1 VFLTASPVLKVTLR
15 GLRAHKVRFL
25 ATALAV
31 LLGVAFMA
39 GTQVFTDTFSRSFD
53 QIFVN
58 VDKGIDAVVRSKVVV
73 KTNFGDQR
81 SRVDE
86 SLVTTLGQV
95 HGVAEAA
102 GVVSGNIRI
111 LDRSGKA
118 MGDANT
124 GPPTLGLNW
133 ITDPELNQWHIV
145 DGHPPTDANQ
155 VVLDKASAEAAHY
168 RVGDQVGLIVGQ
180 GTAKSF
186 TLAGIAKFGQLDNYS
201 GASAALLDTPT
212 AQALIAQPATFDYV
226 AIAAEPGVSQSALV
240 ANIDAAGLPA
250 QTQAIT
256 GAAFT
261 KENQDIFE
269 QAISTFKTVLVA
281 FALVSLFVGA
291 FIIYNTFSIIVAQR
305 TREIALLRAIGAS
318 RRQVLGSIFGEA
330 LAVGV
335 VASVLGV
342 VAGVGLAVGLHA
354 LLARAGLS
362 LPSTPPVISAT
373 TVISSIVVGVGVT
386 LVAALFPARRA
397 ASVAPIAAMRR
408 VAIDVSNRSRVR
420 LLAGLV
426 LVAAGLAELYQGLF
440 TGTGSRL
447 PHVGLGAFAIFV
459 GVAVLGPSFAGV
471 ASRTLG
477 WPLAALGIT
486 GRLARENAVRNPKRT
501 SATASALMIGV
512 GLIVFFAVAGQS
524 IKASAS
530 AAIDKTVTGDFV
542 IDSQSFGNGG
552 LNPLLTRQVQALPQV
567 QTATGIRFGL
577 AKIDHS
583 GTVVLAVDP
592 TTFTQIVKLPVV
604 AGSFDR
610 LGVDGVAIPE
620 SLATDKH
627 WTIGSVVPATFT
639 LTGSRPLTV
648 AVIYQATL
656 PGQGRYLMSLAGFD
670 ANFPLNEQVDNQIY
684 VKLKPGADGEAARVE
699 MTRLAQPYPTAKVQ
713 DLQTFK
719 KAQLAQIDQL
729 LTIVTLLLA
738 LSLLIALIG
747 VVNTLLLS
755 VYERTREIGLLR
767 AVGETRRQLRRSVSE
782 ESVIITLLGTFLGLV
797 IGIGFAWALVRA
809 LADQHLNDFSIPV
822 GQLVE
827 FVIIAAVVGVVAAL
841 YPAFRA
847 ARLNVLEAI
856 ATD

>member
-1 VFLTASPVLKVTLR
+1 MLKVTLR
-15 GLRAHKVRFL
+15 GLRAHKIRFL

-39 GTQVFTDTFSRSFD
+39 GTQVFTDTFSKSFD

-58 VDKGIDAVVRSKVVV
+58 VDKGIDAVVRSRVVV

-81 SRVDE
+81 SRVDQG
-86 SLVTTLGQV
+86 LVAQLDQV
-95 HGVAEAA
+95 DGVAEAA
-102 GVVSGNIRI
+102 GVVNGSIRI
-111 LDRSGKA
+111 LDKSGKA

-145 DGHPPTDANQ
+145 DGRPPASATE
-155 VVLDKASAEAAHY
+155 VVLDKASARDGHFH
-168 RVGDQVGLIVGQ
+168 VGDQVSLIAGQ
-180 GTAKSF
+180 GHTQAF
-186 TLAGIAKFGQLDNYS
+186 TLVGIAKFGQLDNYS

-212 AQALIAQPATFDYV
+212 AQALVAQPGKFDFV
-226 AIAAEPGVSQSALV
+226 ALAARPGVSQSALV
-240 ANIDAAGLPA
+240 RRVDAAGLPP
-250 QTQAIT
+250 QTEAIT

-305 TREIALLRAIGAS
+305 TREIALLRAIGAG
-318 RRQVLGSIFGEA
+318 RGQVLGSIFGEA

-342 VAGVGLAVGLHA
+342 VAGIGLAIGLRN
-354 LLARAGLS
+354 LLARAGLG
-362 LPSTPPVISAT
+362 LPSTAPVISTT
-373 TVISSIVVGVGVT
+373 TVISSLVVGVVVT

-397 ASVAPIAAMRR
+397 ASVPPIAAMRQ
-408 VAIDVSNRSRVR
+408 VAVDVSNRSKVR
-420 LLAGLV
+420 LLAGLLLTV
-426 LVAAGLAELYQGLF
+426 VGLAELYQGLF
-440 TGTGSRL
+440 TSTGSRL
-447 PHVGLGAFAIFV
+447 PHIGVGAFLIFV
-459 GVAVLGPSFAGV
+459 GVAVLGPSFAGPV
-471 ASRTLG
+471 SRVLG
-477 WPLAALGIT
+477 SPLAALGVT
-486 GRLARENAVRNPKRT
+486 GRLARENAIRNPKRT

-530 AAIDKTVTGDFV
+530 QAIDKTVSGDFV

-552 LNPLLTRQVQALPQV
+552 FNPSLNRQVQALPQV
-567 QTATGIRFGL
+567 QTSTGIRFGV
-577 AKIDHS
+577 AKIDHA
-583 GTVVLAVDP
+583 GTIVLAVDP
-592 TTFTQIVKLPVV
+592 ATFTQIVKLPLV
-604 AGSFDR
+604 AGTFQQM
-610 LGVDGVAIPE
+610 GTNGVAIPE
-620 SLATDKH
+620 ALATDKQ
-627 WTIGSVVPATFT
+627 WTIGSTIPATFT
-639 LTGSRPLTV
+639 ATGSTLLHV

-656 PGQGRYLMSLAGFD
+656 PGQGRYLLSLAGFD
-670 ANFPLNEQVDNQIY
+670 ANFPLNQQVDNQIY
-684 VKLKPGADGEAARVE
+684 VKLKPGADAAAARRA
-699 MTRLAQPYPTAKVQ
+699 MNALTAPYPTAKVE

-719 KAQLAQIDQL
+719 KAQLSQIDQL

-797 IGIGFAWALVRA
+797 IGMFFAWALIRA
-809 LADQHLNDFSIPV
+809 LADQHLNVFSIPV

-827 FVIIAAVVGVVAAL
+827 FVVAAVIVGVLAAL
-841 YPAFRA
+841 YPAWRA
-847 ARLNVLEAI
+847 SRLDVLEAI

>member
-1 VFLTASPVLKVTLR
+1 VLKVTLR

-58 VDKGIDAVVRSKVVV
+58 VDKGIDAVVRSTVVV

-86 SLVTTLGQV
+86 SLVAGLGRV
-95 HGVAEAA
+95 DGVAEVA
-102 GVVSGNIRI
+102 GVVNGNVRI
-111 LDRSGKA
+111 LDKSGKA
-118 MGDANT
+118 MGDPNT
-124 GPPTLGLNW
+124 GPPTFGLNW
-133 ITDPELNQWHIV
+133 ITVPQLNQWHIV
-145 DGHPPTDANQ
+145 AGRPPTGATE
-155 VVLDKASAEAAHY
+155 VVLDKASADAGRY
-168 RVGDQVGLIVGQ
+168 RVGDRVGLIVGQ
-180 GTAKSF
+180 GNARTF
-186 TLAGIAKFGQLDNYS
+186 TLVGVAKFGQLDNYS
-201 GASAALLDTPT
+201 GASAALLATPT
-212 AQALIAQPATFDYV
+212 AQALVAQPGTFDYV
-226 AIAAEPGVSQSALV
+226 ALAARPGVSQPTLV
-240 ANIDAAGLPA
+240 RRIEQAGLPP

-256 GAAFT
+256 GATFT

-305 TREIALLRAIGAS
+305 TREIALLRAIGAG
-318 RRQVLGSIFGEA
+318 RGQVLGSIFGEA

-335 VASVLGV
+335 VASVVGV
-342 VAGVGLAVGLHA
+342 VAGVGLAIGLRN
-354 LLARAGLS
+354 LLSQFGLG
-362 LPSTPPVISAT
+362 LPSTAPVISAT
-373 TVISSIVVGVGVT
+373 TVISSLVVGVTVT

-397 ASVAPIAAMRR
+397 ASVAPIAAMRQ
-408 VAIDVSNRSRVR
+408 VAVDVSNRSRVR
-420 LLAGLV
+420 LLAGILLTV
-426 LVAAGLAELYQGLF
+426 LGLAELYQGLF
-440 TGTGSRL
+440 SATGSRL
-447 PHVGLGAFAIFV
+447 PHVGIGAFLIFV
-459 GVAVLGPSFAGV
+459 GVAVLGPSFAAP
-471 ASRTLG
+471 ASRALG
-477 WPLAALGIT
+477 SPLARLGIT
-486 GRLARENAVRNPKRT
+486 GRLARENAMRNPKRT

-542 IDSQSFGNGG
+542 VDSQSFGNGG
-552 LNPLLTRQVQALPQV
+552 LNPILTRQIQALPQV
-567 QTATGIRFGL
+567 QAATGIRFGV

-592 TTFTQIVKLPVV
+592 ATFTQIVKLPTVD
-604 AGSFDR
+604 GSFDQ
-610 LGVDGVAIPE
+610 LGADGVAIPE
-620 SLATDKH
+620 SLATDKG
-627 WTIGSVVPATFT
+627 WTVGTTIPATFT
-639 LTGSRPLTV
+639 LTGARILRV

-670 ANFPLNEQVDNQIY
+670 ANFPLNQQVDNQIY
-684 VKLKPGADGEAARVE
+684 VKLKPGADAAAARRE
-699 MTRLAQPYPTAKVQ
+699 MTRLALPYPTAKVE

-719 KAQLAQIDQL
+719 KAQLSQIDQL

-767 AVGETRRQLRRSVSE
+767 AVGETRGQLRRSVSE

-797 IGIGFAWALVRA
+797 IGMGFAWALIRA
-809 LADQHLNDFSIPV
+809 LADQHLNVFSIPV

-827 FVIIAAVVGVVAAL
+827 FVVAAALVGVLAAF
-841 YPAFRA
+841 YPALRA
-847 ARLNVLEAI
+847 SRLNVLEAI

>member
-1 VFLTASPVLKVTLR
+1 MLKVTLR

-25 ATALAV
+25 ATAVAV

-39 GTQVFTDTFSRSFD
+39 GTQVFTDTFSKSFD

-58 VDKGIDAVVRSKVVV
+58 VDKGIDAVVRSRVVV

-81 SRVDE
+81 SRVDQ
-86 SLVTTLGQV
+86 SVVTQLDHV
-95 HGVAEAA
+95 DGVAEAA
-102 GVVSGNIRI
+102 GVVNGQIRI
-111 LDRSGKA
+111 LDKSGKA
-118 MGDANT
+118 MGDPNT

-133 ITDPELNQWHIV
+133 ITHPELNQWHIV
-145 DGHPPTDANQ
+145 DGRPPTSATE
-155 VVLDKASAEAAHY
+155 VVLDKASARDGHFQ
-168 RVGDQVGLIVGQ
+168 VGDQVSLIAGQ
-180 GTAKSF
+180 GHTQAF
-186 TLAGIAKFGQLDNYS
+186 TLVGIAKFGQLDNYS

-212 AQALIAQPATFDYV
+212 AQALVAEPGKFDFVALAAQ
-226 AIAAEPGVSQSALV
+226 PGVSQTALV
-240 ANIDAAGLPA
+240 GRVQAAGLPPD
-250 QTQAIT
+250 TEAIT

-269 QAISTFKTVLVA
+269 QAIGTFKTVLVA

-305 TREIALLRAIGAS
+305 TREIALLRAVGAG
-318 RRQVLGSIFGEA
+318 RGQVLGSIFGEA
-330 LAVGV
+330 LAIGV

-342 VAGVGLAVGLHA
+342 LAGIGLAIGLHD
-354 LLARAGLS
+354 LLARAGLG
-362 LPSTPPVISAT
+362 LPSTAPVVSAT
-373 TVISSIVVGVGVT
+373 TVVSSLAVGVAVT

-397 ASVAPIAAMRR
+397 ASVAPIAAMRQ

-426 LVAAGLAELYQGLF
+426 LTAAGLAELYEGLF
-440 TGTGSRL
+440 TSTGSRL
-447 PHVGLGAFAIFV
+447 PHVGVGAFGIFV
-459 GVAVLGPSFAGV
+459 GVAVLGPSFAGPV
-471 ASRTLG
+471 SRVLG
-477 WPLAALGIT
+477 TPLAALGVT
-486 GRLARENAVRNPKRT
+486 GRLARENAIRNPKRT

-530 AAIDKTVTGDFV
+530 QAIDKTVTGDFV

-552 LNPLLTRQVQALPQV
+552 FNPSLTGQVQALPQV
-567 QTATGIRFGL
+567 EAASGIRFGF
-577 AKIDHS
+577 ATVDHV

-592 TTFTQIVKLPVV
+592 ATFTQIVDLPVA
-604 AGSFDR
+604 AGSFHQ
-610 LGVDGVAIPE
+610 LGLNGVAIPE
-620 SLATDKH
+620 TMATEKH
-627 WTIGSVVPATFT
+627 WTIGTIIPATFT
-639 LTGSRPLTV
+639 ATGKVPLQV
-648 AVIYQATL
+648 QVIYKATL
-656 PGQGRYLMSLAGFD
+656 PGQGRYLLSLVTFD
-670 ANFPLNEQVDNQIY
+670 ANFPLNQQVDNQIY
-684 VKLKPGADGEAARVE
+684 VKLKPGADAAAARRE
-699 MTRLAQPYPTAKVQ
+699 MTALTAAYPTGKVE

-719 KAQLAQIDQL
+719 KAQLSQIDQL

-782 ESVIITLLGTFLGLV
+782 ESVIITLLGTVLGLV
-797 IGIGFAWALVRA
+797 IGLFFAWALIRA
-809 LADQHLNDFSIPV
+809 LADQHLNVFSVPV

-827 FVIIAAVVGVVAAL
+827 FVAAAIVVGVVAAL
-841 YPAFRA
+841 YPAWRA
-847 ARLNVLEAI
+847 SRLDVLEAI